1 MGYYEVLG
9 VSPDASVAE
18 IRRQYLALARTAHP
32 DLHSTSEAV
41 WAASGAEMRDINAA
55 WAVLGDADKRS
66 AYDRCRMQAE
76 RDRGSPHERPF
87 RATEA
92 AHEAFHPFDDAPY
105 QGFSESNDRPITMS
119 RLPGWL
125 VMAPPTLLIGGLGG
139 LTVGSF
145 TNIVALVDV
154 GLFSMLAAGVLF
166 LVAPLVA
173 LARSRNGDRS
183 P

>member
-1 MGYYEVLG
+1 
-9 VSPDASVAE
+9 VAE
-18 IRRQYLALARTAHP
+18 IRRRYLALARTAHP
-32 DLHSTSEAV
+32 DLHATSETAR
-41 WAASGAEMRDINAA
+41 ADSGLQMRDINAA
-55 WAVLGDADKRS
+55 WAVLSDADKRS
-66 AYDRCRMQAE
+66 AYDRSRMQAQ
-76 RDRGSPHERPF
+76 RDRGSPPTRPF
-87 RATEA
+87 HASEA
-92 AHEAFHPFDDAPY
+92 AHEAFRPFDDAPY
-105 QGFSESNDRPITMS
+105 QEFCESNDRPITMS

-139 LTVGSF
+139 LAVGSI

-173 LARSRNGDRS
+173 LAASRSGDRS